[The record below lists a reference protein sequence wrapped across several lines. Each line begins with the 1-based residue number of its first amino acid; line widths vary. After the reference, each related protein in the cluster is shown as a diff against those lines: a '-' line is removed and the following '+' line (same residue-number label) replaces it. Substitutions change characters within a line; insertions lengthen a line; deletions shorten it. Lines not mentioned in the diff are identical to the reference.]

1 MMKISSREKRRR
13 PQAEKVKPT
22 VFVGSVK
29 NSAIPIYIQESG
41 RLTSKNRIEI
51 YAEVQGVM
59 ENTPKEFKPGT
70 NYRKG
75 DVMVR
80 IRNNDFYANLQAQ
93 KSILQN
99 LITGVL
105 PDLRIDFPESYEK
118 WDNYLKNFDMDKP
131 IGKLPEPSS
140 DKEKF
145 FLTGKNIYTT
155 YYNTKNQE
163 IILQKYTLRAPF
175 NGTLIDAL
183 VNPGTV
189 VRPGQRLGELIDPS
203 VYELEVAISKSYLP
217 DLTIGKTVTI
227 SDINNTTKTWNGKIA
242 RINGRVNSSTQT
254 VQVFI
259 EVRGNELRE
268 GMFMNA
274 SISATPKENSFEL
287 ARNLLVNDKNVY
299 VVQDSTLKMVPVTIV
314 HRSTDSVVVRGLEDD
329 MQIVSKPVPGAY
341 SGMSVIVNESDM
353 EL

>member
-1 MMKISSREKRRR
+1 MVKLSNREKRRR

-51 YAEVQGVM
+51 FAEVQGVM
-59 ENTPKEFKPGT
+59 ETTPKEFKPGT
-70 NYRKG
+70 TFRAG
-75 DVMVR
+75 EVMVR
-80 IRNNDFYANLQAQ
+80 IRSNDFYANLQAQ

-118 WDNYLKNFDMDKP
+118 WDSYLKNFDMNKP
-131 IGKLPEPSS
+131 IGKLPEPGS

-145 FLTGKNIYTT
+145 FLTGKNIFTT

-175 NGTLIDAL
+175 NGVLIDAL

-217 DLTIGKTVTI
+217 DLTIGKAVTI
-227 SDINNTTKTWNGKIA
+227 SDINNSGKSWPGKIS

-254 VQVFI
+254 VQVFV
-259 EVRGNELRE
+259 EVRGSELRE
-268 GMFMNA
+268 GMFLNA
-274 SISATPKENSFEL
+274 SISATPKENAFKV
-287 ARNLLVNDKNVY
+287 ARNLLINDQNVY
-299 VVQDSTLKMVPVTIV
+299 IVKDSTLQMVPITVV
-314 HRSTDSVVVRGLEDD
+314 HRTSDSVVVRGLEDD
-329 MQIVSKPVPGAY
+329 MQIVTRPVPGAY
-341 SGMSVIVNESDM
+341 SGMAVIVNQ
-353 EL
+353 LAKK